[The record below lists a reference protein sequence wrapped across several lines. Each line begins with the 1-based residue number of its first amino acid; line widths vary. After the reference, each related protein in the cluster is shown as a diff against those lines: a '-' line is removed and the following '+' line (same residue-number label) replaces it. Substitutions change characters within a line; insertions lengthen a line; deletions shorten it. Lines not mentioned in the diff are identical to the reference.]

1 MGVQEPA
8 SAIFSILNLCTN
20 FYGWKRYTTLAQT
33 DPFYNLWL
41 IQAILSLN
49 AWFWSAVFHVHDIPL
64 TEVNKHKNTMI
75 HFILNLLYIW
85 YSLPET
91 RLLFSIFCGVVFTLC
106 SHNENIQPSVYYQEF
121 IHIPQYFNAI
131 FCILHLSHSLP

>member
-64 TEVNKHKNTMI
+64 TEVNKHTNKYNDSFYI
-75 HFILNLLYIW
+75 ELYVL

-106 SHNENIQPSVYYQEF
+106 SHNQNIRSSIYDQEF
-121 IHIPQYFNAI
+121 IHIPHYFSAI
-131 FCILHLSHSLP
+131 FCILLLSHSLP